1 MPATQPVTFPSST
14 GAALAGRLELPDGT
28 PSGFALFAHCFT
40 CSKESAAASRISR
53 ELAESG
59 LGVLRFDFTGLGE
72 SAGDFA
78 DTTFS
83 ANVDDLGAAAGY
95 LRANHEAPTLLVG
108 HSLGGAAVL
117 SAASHLPEVRAV
129 VTIGAPYDPIHVLRL
144 LDDALT
150 DIAADGAADVLIGGR
165 TIRVGAAL
173 IEDLRQQRP
182 ALENMARP
190 LLVLHSPHDTV
201 VGVENARR
209 IFEAARH
216 PKSFVALD
224 RADHLLTSRTDAAYA
239 ARLIA
244 TWAQAYLDR
253 RPDTTPS
260 SSGGSP

>member
-1 MPATQPVTFPSST
+1 MPVTRPVTFPSST
-14 GAALAGRLELPDGT
+14 GDDLAGRLELPGGT
-28 PSGFALFAHCFT
+28 PNGFAVFAHCFT

-59 LGVLRFDFTGLGE
+59 LGVLRFDFAGLGE
-72 SAGDFA
+72 SAGNFA

-83 ANVDDLGAAAGY
+83 ANVDDLRAAADY

-117 SAASHLPEVRAV
+117 SAASHIPEVRAV
-129 VTIGAPYDPIHVLRL
+129 VTIGAPFDPIHVLRL
-144 LDDALT
+144 MDDLLT
-150 DIAADGAADVLIGGR
+150 KIAADGAADVLIGGR
-165 TIRVGAAL
+165 TVRVGAAL
-173 IEDLRQQRP
+173 VEDLRQQRP
-182 ALENMARP
+182 ALENMGRP

-224 RADHLLTSRTDAAYA
+224 QADHLLTSRTDATYA
-239 ARLIA
+239 ARLIV
-244 TWAQAYLDR
+244 TWARAYLNR
-253 RPDTTPS
+253 RTDTAPTS
-260 SSGGSP
+260 QGGSR